1 MSINTAKRK
10 INRNI
15 RILMFICTL
24 ICVVM
29 FVEERYW
36 KNNTENLII
45 ILSAMIGWLIFGYLF
60 FKFFGKI
67 SLKSKKGCIIMI
79 IFMNLF
85 ALVLYYPAIQYQFN
99 LAKDDEVGYAEET
112 EVNENLITDRK
123 ERKIFK
129 KTIKAY
135 KSVWK
140 KQNRFRTTILPI
152 LFILAIVGIAYL
164 LKLLEEN
171 NEDALMVIGTLFLL
185 AVYLLVVALLGGFGT
200 RLVKETEYSV
210 SVGTGW
216 LDYGEVNV
224 YEGNSTIKEEFHV
237 SIGSLIAAVPLTPVA
252 IMVIFIGVLVFVN
265 INILSLIIPFNGCH
279 SIYLHKKT
287 LVNRAYYL
295 GPTWLNWLMH
305 LINKLFALIFS
316 INLVSKDFW
325 LDGVA
330 TDYIYHYLS
339 PKNRKLL
346 EKKLNKIEKK
356 YGYYYYF

>member
-15 RILMFICTL
+15 RIFMFICIL
-24 ICVVM
+24 ICVVI
-29 FVEERYW
+29 FVEERCW
-36 KNNTENLII
+36 EKNTEKLTI
-45 ILSAMIGWLIFGYLF
+45 ILGAMIGLLIFGYLF
-60 FKFFGKI
+60 FKFLGKL
-67 SLKSKKGCIIMI
+67 SLSSKKGCIIMI
-79 IFMNLF
+79 ILMNLF
-85 ALVLYYPAIQYQFN
+85 SLVLYYPAIQYHFN
-99 LAKDDEVGYAEET
+99 LAKDDEVRYAEET
-112 EVNENLITDRK
+112 EVDENLITDRK
-123 ERKIFK
+123 DRIIFK

-140 KQNRFRTTILPI
+140 KQNRFRVTILPI
-152 LFILAIVGIAYL
+152 FFILAIVGIGYL
-164 LKLLEEN
+164 LQWLEKN
-171 NEDALMVIGTLFLL
+171 NTDALGVVGTIFML

-216 LDYGEVNV
+216 FDYGEVKV
-224 YEGNSTIKEEFHV
+224 YEGNSTIKEEFHI
-237 SIGSLIAAVPLTPVA
+237 SFSSLIAAVPLTPVA
-252 IMVIFIGVLVFVN
+252 IGVIIIGALVFVN

-305 LINKLFALIFS
+305 LINRLFALIFS

-346 EKKLNKIEKK
+346 EKKLSKIEEK